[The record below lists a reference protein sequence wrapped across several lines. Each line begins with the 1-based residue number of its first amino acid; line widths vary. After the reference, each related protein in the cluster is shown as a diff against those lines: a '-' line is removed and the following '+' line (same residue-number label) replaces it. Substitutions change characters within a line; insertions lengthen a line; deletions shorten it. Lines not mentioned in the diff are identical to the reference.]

1 MEIRKTRREGW
12 LVLGWLSIRR
22 NREDG
27 RARLY
32 TDEQAAGSI
41 CRCLGLGRHPVFL
54 GAILERTEPKRNPPV
69 ALMRFC

>member
-12 LVLGWLSIRR
+12 LVLKWLFIKR

-32 TDEQAAGSI
+32 TDEHAAGCI
-41 CRCLGLGRHPVFL
+41 CRGLGLGGQPVFL

-69 ALMRFC
+69 ALMRFS